1 MFVEIQNTLRR
12 YRGQIIGWGIGLAL
26 SSFLIISNYAYITS
40 IDSNTF
46 LGNCL
51 EILRVFFGV
60 GMQAITAPIGYLD
73 LYFFSYLPAI
83 IGIFAVGAGANL
95 ITKDQEL
102 DLVITS
108 DLRKTAVLWGRVI
121 GYGISL
127 VAILAIAWLS
137 WVILAGSAGLNLTPL
152 EILRPFLSLFW
163 QLLFFGMFA
172 FMLSLILPSVRLAGL
187 LTGGLLVVNYLMIG
201 LANINQDL
209 QKIVKITPLHFYQ
222 GGQAVAGIDG
232 EGLLL
237 ILEGIVLFVLIAW
250 WRILTRDQRVAGERD
265 WIFPKFHK
273 LFSKNIKS
281 PVSSKYSAIF
291 KFSTQRLIFGIF
303 VIGFIIFSSFLG
315 LDMAQGSPLQ
325 DSVAQSV
332 RKSINYIV
340 NIAQG
345 DLGKTSAGSV
355 SLLPVPVIEVV
366 PGVLVRSLGLLA
378 VSLSIASIAGVMLGF
393 WIAGRRS
400 GWSLVAIMGSIIGVS
415 IPSFFAALLLQ
426 LGMIKLT
433 QATRKIWLPVGG
445 FGWNKHLILPAL
457 VLAARPFAQITRI
470 TFITVK
476 EILSKDYIR
485 TAFGKGLRSSRV
497 MLVHIIRNAAIP
509 ILTTIGLSLRF
520 ALSSLPVV
528 EYFFGWPGLGFSLLK
543 SISIQDDHLTIA
555 LVLSMG
561 ILIILLN
568 LLLDLLY
575 LLIDPRLRDL
585 GSVISQAE
593 KKGLV
598 RWGLDLLARLN
609 NWFSEKQWKDWFK
622 KPGPPEPS
630 PFLELVKHN
639 QNNFIHK
646 DNSNRDKKRS
656 KSWLHGT
663 LGNPALMMGG
673 ILILMLL
680 VVVVFS
686 VQLSPLSPFT
696 QIGLTIT
703 DGEFSMPPFE
713 PGEDHLWGTDM
724 LGRDMLSLIL
734 MGTQQ
739 TLTLALSVVAVRL
752 IVGFLLGALSGWTSG
767 SWVDR
772 FLMGATEI
780 ISAFPALLLVMIL
793 ILAIGIRQGM
803 LPFVI
808 GLSFVGW
815 SEIMQYV
822 RSRVMEIRP
831 KLFIE
836 SAAAAGA
843 SSTRIVWKHI
853 FPNLVPGLIS
863 ILSLEMGSVLMLVG
877 ELGFVGIFI
886 GGGAFAQLEIW
897 GPPYHY
903 SDVPEWA
910 ALLSNIRTY
919 ARSYPWTA
927 IYPAGAFFIAIA
939 GFNLFGEGIRR
950 LLDKVGVAAARIFVN
965 KYSIAAVSILAVGFL
980 WLQGTT
986 GAIAV
991 FREQAKTFNGS
1002 NAMESIT
1009 ILADPE
1015 WQGRALGTAGLDL
1028 AADYIA
1034 QQFRELGLQAA
1045 GESMTYFQTRPRSFQ
1060 ELSGAPQFSIESTSY
1075 QPVYHQDFVESVV
1088 SKYQNLGFAEGPVRF
1103 VAMGDL
1109 MVVGTWSQYFP
1120 ALNDLD
1126 YSGEIVMVLSEWEAY
1141 LLNTIPKAGVLIV
1154 TEDPNIIAQNTTLG
1168 TKDPHLNLFG
1178 TTRELTVDVP
1188 FMRISEN
1195 VANHLLAQTGYQLP
1209 SLRNKAEELGQDE
1222 FFELATNERI
1232 SMEING
1238 SIQDKVE
1245 VRNVIGHLPGIKG
1258 HVLNQLDNQLIVVL
1272 AKYDNHPLVPG
1283 EPLAVGADDN
1293 ASGVAVMLE
1302 VIRIMQESGYQPN
1315 KTFLFIAYSGE
1326 GLEGGEWVTQDISK
1340 FLQAKVGFASTF
1352 EVEAIVDIHGL
1363 GAGEGDG
1370 LLLSTAGS
1378 MRLARLFE
1386 SAAQRMNVPMS
1397 RKADQMDLSVVF
1409 DDGSYSSGGAE
1420 APYVELTWDGW
1431 EKNAGSSF
1439 DTLESI
1445 EVDHLQKAGEVLS
1458 LALMV
1463 LGRETQY

>member
-12 YRGQIIGWGIGLAL
+12 YRGQIIGWGIGLTL
-26 SSFLIISNYAYITS
+26 YSFLIISNYANLIS
-40 IDSNTF
+40 IDINTF
-46 LGNCL
+46 LGNFT
-51 EILRVFFGV
+51 EQMMAFFGE
-60 GMQAITAPIGYLD
+60 GIQTITTPVGYLD
-73 LYFFSYLPAI
+73 FYFFSYMPII

-95 ITKDQEL
+95 ITKDKEPN
-102 DLVITS
+102 LVISS
-108 DLRKTAVLWGRVI
+108 DLRKTAIFWGRVI
-121 GYGISL
+121 GFGISL
-127 VAILAIAWLS
+127 IAILGFVWLS
-137 WVILAGSAGLNLTPL
+137 WLVPFERSGLNLTSL
-152 EILRPFLSLFW
+152 VILRPFLTLLS
-163 QLLFFGMFA
+163 QLLFFGMFS
-172 FMLSLILPSVRLAGL
+172 FMLSLVLPSGRLASL
-187 LTGGLLVVNYLMIG
+187 ISGGLLVANYLIVG
-201 LANINQDL
+201 LANIYGNL
-209 QKIVKITPLHFYQ
+209 QKVVIYTPFHFYQ
-222 GGQAVAGIDG
+222 GGKAIAGING
-232 EGLLL
+232 EGLILV
-237 ILEGIVLFVLIAW
+237 LEGVLIFVLFAW
-250 WRILTRDQRVAGERD
+250 YRYLTSDLRASSAKD
-265 WIFPKFHK
+265 WKFQK
-273 LFSKNIKS
+273 LFSNKIKF
-281 PVSSKYSAIF
+281 PVISNNSAILQF
-291 KFSTQRLIFGIF
+291 ITQRLIFGIF

-315 LDMAQGSPLQ
+315 LDMAQGSSLQ
-325 DSVAQSV
+325 ESVAQSIP
-332 RKSINYIV
+332 KSINYIV

-345 DLGKTSAGSV
+345 DFGKTSVGSV

-366 PGVLVRSLGLLA
+366 PGVLVRSFGLLA
-378 VSLSIASIAGVMLGF
+378 VSISVAAIAGVMLGF

-426 LGMIKLT
+426 FGIVKLT
-433 QATRKIWLPVGG
+433 QATGKIWLPVGG

-476 EILSKDYIR
+476 EILSEDYIR

-575 LLIDPRLRDL
+575 LLINPRLRDL
-585 GSVISQAE
+585 GSVISRAE

-609 NWFSEKQWKDWFK
+609 NWFSEEQWKEWFK
-622 KPGPPEPS
+622 KPEPPEPS
-630 PFLELVKHN
+630 PFLELVKGD
-639 QNNFIHK
+639 QNDFIHK

-656 KSWLHGT
+656 NSWLHGT
-663 LGNPALMMGG
+663 LGNPALMIGG
-673 ILILMLL
+673 ILILMLI
-680 VVVVFS
+680 VVVLFS
-686 VQLSPLSPFT
+686 VQLSPHSPFT
-696 QIGLTIT
+696 QVGLTII
-703 DGEFSMPPFE
+703 DGEFSMPPFD
-713 PGEDHLWGTDM
+713 PGGNHLWGTDV

-752 IVGFLLGALSGWTSG
+752 IVGFLLGALSGWTTG

-772 FLMGATEI
+772 FLLGAAEI

-843 SSTRIVWKHI
+843 SSTRIVLKHVL
-853 FPNLVPGLIS
+853 PNLVPGLIS
-863 ILSLEMGSVLMLVG
+863 ILSLEMGSVLMLLG

-886 GGGAFAQLEIW
+886 GGGAFAQLAI
-897 GPPYHY
+897 GGAPYHY
-903 SDVPEWA
+903 SDVPEWG

-950 LLDKVGVAAARIFVN
+950 LIEKVGVAATRIFVN
-965 KYSIAAVSILAVGFL
+965 KYSIAVISVLAVGFL
-980 WLQGTT
+980 WLEGTT

-1002 NAMESIT
+1002 KAMESIT

-1015 WQGRALGTAGLDL
+1015 WQGRALGTTGLDQ

-1034 QQFRELGLQAA
+1034 QQFRELDLQPA
-1045 GESMTYFQTRPRSFQ
+1045 GESMTYFQTKPRSFQ
-1060 ELSGAPQFSIESTSY
+1060 ELNGAPDFSIESTPY
-1075 QPVYHQDFVESVV
+1075 QPVYHQDYVEYVNN
-1088 SKYQNLGFAEGPVRF
+1088 YQNLGFAEGPVRF
-1103 VAMGDL
+1103 IAMGDL
-1109 MVVGTWSQYFP
+1109 MAVGRWSQTFP
-1120 ALNDLD
+1120 ALDDLD
-1126 YSGEIVMVLSEWEAY
+1126 FSGEIVMVFSEWEAY
-1141 LLNTIPKAGVLIV
+1141 LLNTTPKAGVLII
-1154 TEDPNIIAQNTTLG
+1154 TDDPQLMAQNTTLG
-1168 TKDPHLNLFG
+1168 TKSPYINLFG
-1178 TTRELTVDVP
+1178 TTRVVHLDVP
-1188 FMRISEN
+1188 YMRISEN
-1195 VANHLLAQTGYQLP
+1195 VANHLLSQTGYQVP
-1209 SLRNKAEELGQDE
+1209 QLRNKSEELGQDE
-1222 FFELATNERI
+1222 FFELVTDEKI

-1238 SIQDKVE
+1238 SIRDKVE
-1245 VRNVIGHLPGIKG
+1245 VRHVIGHLPGVKG
-1258 HVLNQLDNQLIVVL
+1258 HVLDQLDNQLIVVL
-1272 AKYDNHPLVPG
+1272 AKYDNHPLIPG
-1283 EPLAVGADDN
+1283 EPLAVGANDN

-1302 VIRIMQESGYQPN
+1302 AVRNMQASGYQPN

-1326 GLEGGEWVTQDISK
+1326 GLEGGEWVTPDISK
-1340 FLQAKVGFASTF
+1340 FLQAKVGFSSTF
-1352 EVEAIVDIHGL
+1352 NVEAIVNVHGL

-1370 LLLSTAGS
+1370 LLLSTGGS

-1386 SAAQRMNVPMS
+1386 SAARRTNVPMT
-1397 RKADQMDLSVVF
+1397 RMEDQMDLSVVF
-1409 DDGSYSSGGAE
+1409 DEGNYTGGGDE
-1420 APYVELTWDGW
+1420 APYVGLSWDGW
-1431 EKNAGSSF
+1431 EVSAGTSF
-1439 DTLESI
+1439 DTSESI
-1445 EVDHLQKAGEVLS
+1445 EEDHLQKAGEVLS